1 MENYEEKVLLELI
14 IWQQK
19 MTRKPS
25 LSNRLTKG
33 LQKKINNIIP
43 EKVHS
48 GITTAIKNM
57 VKAVLIGSE
66 YISNQPVN
74 YGQESLEERE
84 KLVLEKT
91 NFYKKAAAV
100 SGAGTGAGG
109 LLLGLADF
117 PILLSLKLKFLFD
130 VAIIYGFD
138 VREFRE
144 RLYILKLFELAFS
157 SQQKRTEVYNYIAGW
172 DKKIEQIPSDM
183 DTFDWR
189 SFQQEYRDYIDLAK
203 MMQLMP
209 GIGAVVGAYANYQL
223 MDKLAETA
231 MNGYRL
237 LLVYKGVLLWEKS

>member
-1 MENYEEKVLLELI
+1 MENYEEKILLELI
-14 IWQQK
+14 IWQRK
-19 MTRKPS
+19 MNKMPS
-25 LSNRLTKG
+25 LTNKLTKR
-33 LQKKINNIIP
+33 LQNKVNDVIP

-48 GITTAIKNM
+48 VITAAIKNM
-57 VKAVLIGSE
+57 VKAVLTGSE
-66 YISNQPVN
+66 YITRQPFHSRN
-74 YGQESLEERE
+74 DSLEVRE

-91 NFYKKAAAV
+91 GFYKKTAAM

-117 PILLSLKLKFLFD
+117 PILLSLKIKFLFD
-130 VAIIYGFD
+130 TAAIYGFD

-157 SQQKRTEVYNYIAGW
+157 SQQKRLVIYKDILDW
-172 DKKIEQIPSDM
+172 DKKLAQIPSSM
-183 DTFDWR
+183 ESFDWR

-209 GIGAVVGAYANYQL
+209 VIGAVVGAVANYKL

-231 MNGYRL
+231 MNGYRMRL
-237 LLVYKGVLLWEKS
+237 LSRRD

>member
-1 MENYEEKVLLELI
+1 MENYEEKILLELI
-14 IWQQK
+14 IWQKK
-19 MTRKPS
+19 MNKMPS
-25 LSNRLTKG
+25 LTNKLTKR
-33 LQKKINNIIP
+33 LQNKVNDVIP

-48 GITTAIKNM
+48 AITAAIKNM
-57 VKAVLIGSE
+57 VKAVLTGSE
-66 YISNQPVN
+66 YITRRPFHYRND
-74 YGQESLEERE
+74 SLEVRE

-91 NFYKKAAAV
+91 GFYKKTAAM

-117 PILLSLKLKFLFD
+117 PILLSLKIKFLFD
-130 VAIIYGFD
+130 TAAIYGFD

-157 SQQKRTEVYNYIAGW
+157 SQQKRLVIYKDILDW
-172 DKKIEQIPSDM
+172 DQKLAQIPSSM
-183 DTFDWR
+183 ESFDWR

-209 GIGAVVGAYANYQL
+209 VIGAVVGAVANYKL

-231 MNGYRL
+231 MNGYRMRL
-237 LLVYKGVLLWEKS
+237 LKVGNWK